1 MDLIQ
6 VRGSEVELRLSF
18 KDYLVEANR
27 HSGVDRHRILILV
40 AFLIDRPQVYSHLA
54 AVVLEVLLVI
64 VANFDLPNHDEPDH
78 L

>member
-6 VRGSEVELRLSF
+6 VRGSEVEVRLSF

-27 HSGVDRHRILILV
+27 HSGVDRHRILIL
-40 AFLIDRPQVYSHLA
+40 AALLLDRSQIYSHLT
-54 AVVLEVLLVI
+54 AVILEVLLVM
-64 VANFDLPNHDEPDH
+64 VANFDLPNHDKPDD